1 MVEPV
6 VTLDPT
12 DGSAEYVES
21 VLAGAGLPTDDLGRD
36 AVDCYVAR
44 AAGERVGVGG
54 LERHG
59 RDGLLRS
66 VAVEPEHQGSGYG
79 AAVVDGIERETS
91 DAGVDRLFLLT
102 TTASD
107 FFAGL
112 GYESVEREDVPAALR
127 TTEQFAELCP
137 ASATV
142 MRKSL

>member
-1 MVEPV
+1 MAGPV
-6 VTLDPT
+6 VALDPA
-12 DGSAEYVES
+12 DPSAEYLES
-21 VLAGAGLPTDDLGRD
+21 VLAEAGLPTEDLGRD

-44 AAGERVGVGG
+44 ASGERVGVGG

-66 VAVEPEHQGSGYG
+66 VAVEPEHRGAGYG
-79 AAVVDGIERETS
+79 AAIVDGLEREAS

-112 GYESVEREDVPAALR
+112 GYESVEREDVPAAIR
-127 TTEQFAELCP
+127 ATEQFAELCP